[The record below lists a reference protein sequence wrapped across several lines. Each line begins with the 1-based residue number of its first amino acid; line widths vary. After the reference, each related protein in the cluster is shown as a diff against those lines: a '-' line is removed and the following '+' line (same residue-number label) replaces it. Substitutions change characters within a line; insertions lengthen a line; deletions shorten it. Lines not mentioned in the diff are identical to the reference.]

1 MGGVTKINTDSPVTE
16 LAVARWELS
25 LKYKSKLC
33 ASIYWILS
41 SCSPKFR
48 TIRVCQHH
56 ISRRQD
62 FAPNEHQPPTVY
74 CLQQTLKLYYPGI
87 FSCKNYCSLI
97 QISPKFVP
105 MRPIWNNQCWFCLLT
120 RMHDL
125 PSMSLRI
132 LVMIWRIKF
141 ASNLNSTPTFRKFPN
156 VFIIFSILCCYV

>member
-16 LAVARWELS
+16 VAVARWELS

-87 FSCKNYCSLI
+87 FSCKNYCCLI
-97 QISPKFVP
+97 QVSPKFVP
-105 MRPIWNNQCWFCLLT
+105 MRPIWNKPSLVQIMGWRQTGANLLPESMLVLFIDANAWFAVNEFTDSCNDMKNQIRL
-120 RMHDL
+120 
-125 PSMSLRI
+125 
-132 LVMIWRIKF
+132 
-141 ASNLNSTPTFRKFPN
+141 
-156 VFIIFSILCCYV
+156 